1 MATGLTKGVHEV
13 KAVYNGGSSTK
24 PVVGASELLRVEVG
38 DEYAPGYKEGDLVVK
53 YMSFQDLQK
62 LIDDAVAAGN
72 TTIVLDHDFEFD
84 IGNDTVPV
92 VVPSGVTIDGQ
103 GHFVSGADASTIFN
117 ITGDNVVLKNIT
129 LTNAKGEEGGAVI
142 WSGDNGTL
150 ENAVLANNTADKG
163 GAILWTGDNANIVNS
178 TFENNNASE
187 GAGVVIEGDNANIE
201 GSTFANNTADI
212 GAGVVI
218 KGNNATIEDSV
229 FANNTADTGAGV
241 VTSGNDT
248 TIAGST
254 FANNTAMTGAG
265 VVSDGE
271 GTTIS
276 DSEFTGNNA
285 NTGAGAVL
293 NGDDATVENSEFK
306 DNLASEGA
314 GAVLNGNNA
323 TVENSTFKD
332 NHAETGAGVV
342 SNGNGT
348 TIADTTFE
356 NNTAET
362 GAGAV
367 LNGNGATVENAT
379 FTGNNATTGAGIV
392 ANGENTTVSDTTFTN
407 NTAESGS
414 VMVVGENATVDTN
427 NVTAEN
433 NTNMDGKS
441 DIMEFTDMSISV
453 DGLNVT
459 VDLTAK
465 SGNVTG
471 NITVT
476 VDGKDY
482 TAEVVDG
489 KATITVD
496 PLTYGLH
503 ILNVKYFGDDTHAV
517 AYGIDMM
524 SITPVKTVI
533 SIISVDENFLITGV
547 LKDEN
552 GNVLANMEITYTA
565 NGENI
570 TVVTDSEGKFTAQ
583 GADNNKYTF
592 AFNGLYELAESEKSI
607 TFNNV
612 AANETATQIT
622 GSDFTQYSMDY
633 YAGERGGN
641 FTVQLK
647 DVNGNPLANKTIK
660 IGYNGVTLVRTTDEN
675 GNAIVQINLANAG
688 RYTFAV
694 VFLGDEDYKASM
706 SVYSVYIN
714 KKPITISASAKKFK
728 ASVKTKKYTVSLKTI
743 RGSSVDG
750 KTYLKA
756 GKKVTLTVNG
766 KTYTAKINAKGKAT
780 FKITKLTK
788 KGKYTATIKFA
799 GDNSYK
805 PASKKVKIT
814 IR

>member
-1 MATGLTKGVHEV
+1 MTVNGNEVSYSTVYIKSNGNGNGL
-13 KAVYNGGSSTK
+13 S
-24 PVVGASELLRVEVG
+24 
-38 DEYAPGYKEGDLVVK
+38 
-53 YMSFQDLQK
+53 
-62 LIDDAVAAGN
+62 
-72 TTIVLDHDFEFD
+72 
-84 IGNDTVPV
+84 
-92 VVPSGVTIDGQ
+92 
-103 GHFVSGADASTIFN
+103 ASTP
-117 ITGDNVVLKNIT
+117 
-129 LTNAKGEEGGAVI
+129 TN
-142 WSGDNGTL
+142 L
-150 ENAVLANNTADKG
+150 
-163 GAILWTGDNANIVNS
+163 DNALSIVSDRGKIVFLEDTYVLSNYQIAKS
-178 TFENNNASE
+178 
-187 GAGVVIEGDNANIE
+187 VILE
-201 GSTFANNTADI
+201 GSGN
-212 GAGVVI
+212 VI
-218 KGNNATIEDSV
+218 
-229 FANNTADTGAGV
+229 
-241 VTSGNDT
+241 
-248 TIAGST
+248 
-254 FANNTAMTGAG
+254 
-265 VVSDGE
+265 
-271 GTTIS
+271 IS
-276 DSEFTGNNA
+276 GNNA
-285 NTGAGAVL
+285 NTGAGVVL
-293 NGDDATVENSEFK
+293 NGNDATVE
-306 DNLASEGA
+306 G
-314 GAVLNGNNA
+314 
-323 TVENSTFKD
+323 STFTGND
-332 NHAETGAGVV
+332 AVNGAGVV

-348 TIADTTFE
+348 TIADSTFA
-356 NNTAET
+356 NNTADT

-367 LNGNGATVENAT
+367 LN
-379 FTGNNATTGAGIV
+379 
-392 ANGENTTVSDTTFTN
+392 
-407 NTAESGS
+407 
-414 VMVVGENATVDTN
+414 
-427 NVTAEN
+427 
-433 NTNMDGKS
+433 
-441 DIMEFTDMSISV
+441 
-453 DGLNVT
+453 
-459 VDLTAK
+459 
-465 SGNVTG
+465 
-471 NITVT
+471 
-476 VDGKDY
+476 
-482 TAEVVDG
+482 
-489 KATITVD
+489 
-496 PLTYGLH
+496 
-503 ILNVKYFGDDTHAV
+503 GDDTHAV

-524 SITPVKTVI
+524 SITPVRTVI

-547 LKDEN
+547 LKDEK

-592 AFNGLYELAESEKSI
+592 AFNGLYELTASEKSI

-622 GSDFTQYSMDY
+622 GSDFTQYAMDY
-633 YAGERGGN
+633 YIGERGGN
-641 FTVQLK
+641 FIIQLK

-728 ASVKTKKYTVSLKTI
+728 ASVKTKKYAVTLKTI

>member
-1 MATGLTKGVHEV
+1 M
-13 KAVYNGGSSTK
+13 
-24 PVVGASELLRVEVG
+24 
-38 DEYAPGYKEGDLVVK
+38 
-53 YMSFQDLQK
+53 
-62 LIDDAVAAGN
+62 
-72 TTIVLDHDFEFD
+72 
-84 IGNDTVPV
+84 
-92 VVPSGVTIDGQ
+92 
-103 GHFVSGADASTIFN
+103 
-117 ITGDNVVLKNIT
+117 
-129 LTNAKGEEGGAVI
+129 
-142 WSGDNGTL
+142 
-150 ENAVLANNTADKG
+150 
-163 GAILWTGDNANIVNS
+163 
-178 TFENNNASE
+178 
-187 GAGVVIEGDNANIE
+187 
-201 GSTFANNTADI
+201 
-212 GAGVVI
+212 
-218 KGNNATIEDSV
+218 
-229 FANNTADTGAGV
+229 
-241 VTSGNDT
+241 
-248 TIAGST
+248 
-254 FANNTAMTGAG
+254 
-265 VVSDGE
+265 
-271 GTTIS
+271 
-276 DSEFTGNNA
+276 
-285 NTGAGAVL
+285 
-293 NGDDATVENSEFK
+293 
-306 DNLASEGA
+306 
-314 GAVLNGNNA
+314 
-323 TVENSTFKD
+323 
-332 NHAETGAGVV
+332 
-342 SNGNGT
+342 
-348 TIADTTFE
+348 
-356 NNTAET
+356 
-362 GAGAV
+362 
-367 LNGNGATVENAT
+367 
-379 FTGNNATTGAGIV
+379 
-392 ANGENTTVSDTTFTN
+392 
-407 NTAESGS
+407 
-414 VMVVGENATVDTN
+414 
-427 NVTAEN
+427 
-433 NTNMDGKS
+433 
-441 DIMEFTDMSISV
+441 
-453 DGLNVT
+453 
-459 VDLTAK
+459 
-465 SGNVTG
+465 
-471 NITVT
+471 
-476 VDGKDY
+476 
-482 TAEVVDG
+482 
-489 KATITVD
+489 
-496 PLTYGLH
+496 H

-612 AANETATQIT
+612 AANETATQIS
-622 GSDFTQYSMDY
+622 GSDFTQYAMDY
-633 YAGERGGN
+633 YIGERGGN

-706 SVYSVYIN
+706 SVYSVYVN